1 MQPVLQPDVNIWI
14 ALAYAALNPA
24 TIYVAAEL
32 GRRADAPSKLLL
44 AAFSGAIAGVALLWV
59 LAYLR
64 IPFASSVGRAA
75 SGIMAASFIAGLVW
89 AGASYRLFRR
99 PR

>member
-1 MQPVLQPDVNIWI
+1 MQPVLQPDVDLWV
-14 ALAYAALNPA
+14 AMAYAALNPA
-24 TIYVAAEL
+24 TIWVAAEL
-32 GRRADAPSKLLL
+32 GRRADAPGKLLI

-59 LAYLR
+59 LALLR
-64 IPFASSVGRAA
+64 VPFATATGRAA
-75 SGIMAASFIAGLVW
+75 SGIMAASFVAGLLW

>member
-1 MQPVLQPDVNIWI
+1 MQPVLQPDVNLWVAI
-14 ALAYAALNPA
+14 AYAALNPA

-32 GRRADAPSKLLL
+32 GRRADAPAKLLI
-44 AAFSGAIAGVALLWV
+44 AAFSGALAGVALLWV

-64 IPFASSVGRAA
+64 LPFASSAGRAA
-75 SGIMAASFIAGLVW
+75 SGIMAASFVAGLVW
-89 AGASYRLFRR
+89 AGLSYRLFRR